1 MIYFIYYH
9 TASPEQD
16 NTKIVETIKS
26 FPGWAIL
33 GSTFFLVMKEDIVDD
48 DTDTNLLSIRQRLRE
63 AGASTDEFFI
73 GQMGDEA
80 VWQGYGAP
88 LKQWLLKYSQ
98 KSNDDDESFRSKS

>member
-9 TASPEQD
+9 SANPEQG
-16 NTKIVETIKS
+16 NTKVVETIKS

-33 GSTFFLVMKEDIVDD
+33 GSTFFLVMKDD
-48 DTDTNLLSIRQRLRE
+48 VKDNDADPNLSTIKKSLQE
-63 AGASTDEFFI
+63 AGSSTDEFFI
-73 GQMGDEA
+73 GQLGDEA

-98 KSNDDDESFRSKS
+98 KNNDDEESFRSKN